1 MRQEIVKPPFYQY
14 LDEWKRW
21 VANGCTTS
29 HSGFNALECT
39 TYLAKFPLVH
49 ILALPILQD

>member
-29 HSGFNALECT
+29 HSRFNALECT